1 MEGMNDGGGHGGSRQ
16 PSSAL
21 AFPDFDID
29 SHIMSDAF
37 SFGSPFSPT
46 DSNHAKDGML
56 QDPIFPEWKTGAP
69 RGGDDPEEL
78 QKKDPLAAQIWR
90 LYTRTKA
97 QLPNQERMENL
108 TWRMMAMSLK
118 RKEREQQ
125 ARYAALRYLQSTV
138 IDRQLT

>member
-1 MEGMNDGGGHGGSRQ
+1 MEGMSRGDPGGTR
-16 PSSAL
+16 PPVATM
-21 AFPDFDID
+21 AFPNLDAN
-29 SHIMSDAF
+29 SHISDTF
-37 SFGSPFSPT
+37 FGSPFT
-46 DSNHAKDGML
+46 LSNSSQAQNGVL
-56 QDPIFPEWKTGAP
+56 RNSIFPEWRNGAS
-69 RGGDDPEEL
+69 RGAGESLDEM

-125 ARYAALRYLQSTV
+125 AR
-138 IDRQLT
+138 